1 MMTKILQFQMIDGI
15 KCYSPKNAFD
25 FHNYPEG
32 GFEVTDSNSE
42 SSFWVASRNRLFKFL
57 IRKYCIHSQN
67 SILEIGCATGNL
79 IEHIVQ
85 YDDLKITGSEIY
97 VNGLIYAKNNLPN
110 VEFIQ
115 YDVTEGVIDKH
126 YNLITAFDVIEHI
139 DDDHAALKN
148 MNHMLSE
155 DGILIISVPQY
166 QFLFGA
172 LDKIVH
178 HKRRYS
184 QKLLTKKLE
193 AVGFKIERVT
203 SFVTVLFPLM
213 LISRIFESK
222 FNPDI
227 PVQKALKKKATFN
240 PIINKIFDVLM
251 RFDEVLIKNNVSLP
265 FGGTLI
271 VVARK

>member
-1 MMTKILQFQMIDGI
+1 
-15 KCYSPKNAFD
+15 
-25 FHNYPEG
+25 
-32 GFEVTDSNSE
+32 
-42 SSFWVASRNRLFKFL
+42 
-57 IRKYCIHSQN
+57 
-67 SILEIGCATGNL
+67 
-79 IEHIVQ
+79 
-85 YDDLKITGSEIY
+85 
-97 VNGLIYAKNNLPN
+97 
-110 VEFIQ
+110 
-115 YDVTEGVIDKH
+115 
-126 YNLITAFDVIEHI
+126 
-139 DDDHAALKN
+139 

-155 DGILIISVPQY
+155 GGVLIISVPQY

-184 QKLLTKKLE
+184 QKLLTRKLE

-203 SFVTVLFPLM
+203 SFVALLFPLM

-240 PIINKIFDVLM
+240 PIINKIFDILM
-251 RFDEVLIKNNVSLP
+251 RFDEILIKNNISLP